1 MNQQINLFH
10 PIFRRQEKK
19 FSAKTMLQAAAAIA
33 LGVLVLLGI
42 NWWQLQSLSAQLAQA
57 DEDFARANAQV
68 QQLSKLPKREAD
80 PVLQAELSRLENT
93 YRASQ
98 LVSVAL
104 RQGKGGQGYSEY
116 FMGLGRQH
124 LPGLWLT
131 TIAIADN
138 GNDLVLQGRT
148 PAPDSVPRYLQRLAN
163 EPAFAGKQF
172 DAFEIARPVET
183 TKTGEVAAPYV
194 EFTIRTRHVAVP
206 KP

>member
-19 FSAKTMLQAAAAIA
+19 FSAKTMLQAAGAIA
-33 LGVLVLLGI
+33 LGVVVLLGI
-42 NWWQLQSLSAQLAQA
+42 NWWQLQNLSAQLAQA
-57 DEDFARANAQV
+57 EEDFARANVQV
-68 QQLSKLPKREAD
+68 QQLGVLPKREAD
-80 PVLQAELSRLENT
+80 PVLQAELARLENMQ
-93 YRASQ
+93 RAGQ

-104 RQGKGGQGYSEY
+104 RQRQGRQGYSEY

-131 TIAIADN
+131 GVAIADN

-148 PAPDSVPRYLQRLAN
+148 PTPDSVPRYLQRLAN

-172 DAFEIARPVET
+172 DAFEITRPVET
-183 TKTGEVAAPYV
+183 TKSGDVAASYV
-194 EFTIRTRHVAVP
+194 EFTIRTRHLEVP

>member
-19 FSAKTMLQAAAAIA
+19 FSAKTMLQAAGAITA
-33 LGVLVLLGI
+33 GVVVLLAI
-42 NWWQLQSLSAQLAQA
+42 NAWQLQSLSARLAQA
-57 DEDFARANAQV
+57 EEDFARANAQV
-68 QQLSKLPKREAD
+68 QQLGQLPKRAVD
-80 PVLQAELSRLENT
+80 PVLQAEHARLEND

-104 RQGKGGQGYSEY
+104 RQRQGRQGYSEY
-116 FMGLGRQH
+116 FMALGRQH
-124 LPGLWLT
+124 VPGLWLT
-131 TIAIADN
+131 TVAIADN

-148 PAPDSVPRYLQRLAN
+148 PSPDSVPRYLQRLAS

-172 DAFEIARPVET
+172 DAFEINRPVET
-183 TKTGEVAAPYV
+183 TKAGDVAAPYV
-194 EFTIRTRHVAVP
+194 EFTIRTRHAEVP